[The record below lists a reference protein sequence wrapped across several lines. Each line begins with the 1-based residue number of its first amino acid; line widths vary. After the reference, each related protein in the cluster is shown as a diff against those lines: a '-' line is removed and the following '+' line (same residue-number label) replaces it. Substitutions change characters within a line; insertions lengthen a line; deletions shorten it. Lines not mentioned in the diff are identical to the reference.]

1 MLILHHYSMSP
12 FSEKIRLM
20 CGYAGVEWLSVT
32 TTEAPPRPHLEK
44 LAGGYRRIPVAQ
56 VGADIFCDSRLIAV
70 ENAGAAGNADLNPY
84 AADAA
89 TRELADRYEGELF
102 WAAIT
107 SIPPSRILRKLFSE
121 LTIGGAFRFLKD
133 RAGVAKNA
141 RLKPMARKE
150 AVPLYQAHLENLER
164 HLTDSGDFLAGSAP
178 AHLDFAAYHTL
189 WFQHAVGGIPL
200 PEALMQ
206 VPEWYRRVSA
216 FGHGRVRDGS
226 DDEARDAASAALPA
240 ELAIGVAGDIDAGT
254 PVQVAPVDYA
264 LDATAGVLV
273 ARDAERIVIE
283 REDARLG
290 RLGVHVPATGFAIA
304 RTNGS

>member
-56 VGADIFCDSRLIAV
+56 DGADIFCDSRLIAV
-70 ENAGAAGNADLNPY
+70 EIAGAAGNADLNPY

-189 WFQHAVGGIPL
+189 WFKRVVGGQPMPGGLPQVATWYERMSAIGHGSHHVGSVEDAFAAARDNTPRPV
-200 PEALMQ
+200 PEAMSAD
-206 VPEWYRRVSA
+206 PRV
-216 FGHGRVRDGS
+216 GRTISIMPG
-226 DDEARDAASAALPA
+226 
-240 ELAIGVAGDIDAGT
+240 
-254 PVQVAPVDYA
+254 DYA
-264 LDATAGVLV
+264 LDATEGVVVGIDDERCILARETEGAGK
-273 ARDAERIVIE
+273 
-283 REDARLG
+283 
-290 RLGVHVPATGFAIA
+290 VHVNLPVAGFEIS
-304 RTNGS
+304 G

>member
-56 VGADIFCDSRLIAV
+56 DGADIFCDSRLIAV
-70 ENAGAAGNADLNPY
+70 EIAGAAGNADLNPY

-189 WFQHAVGGIPL
+189 WFKRVVGGQPMPGGLPQVATWYERMSAIGHGSHHVGSVEDALAAARDNTPRPV
-200 PEALMQ
+200 PEAMRAD
-206 VPEWYRRVSA
+206 PRV
-216 FGHGRVRDGS
+216 GRTISIMPG
-226 DDEARDAASAALPA
+226 
-240 ELAIGVAGDIDAGT
+240 
-254 PVQVAPVDYA
+254 DYA
-264 LDATAGVLV
+264 LDATEGVVVGIDDERCILARETEGAGK
-273 ARDAERIVIE
+273 
-283 REDARLG
+283 
-290 RLGVHVPATGFAIA
+290 VHVHLPVAGFEIS
-304 RTNGS
+304 G